1 MHVEAAIN
9 RTINYRILI
18 EIILLA
24 ITMMQHI
31 DEIVLVHAALCNTK
45 MN

>member
-18 EIILLA
+18 EIILLP
-24 ITMMQHI
+24 ITMMQHV
-31 DEIVLVHAALCNTK
+31 DEIVLVFAALCNTK
-45 MN
+45 MY